1 MSVNPNNLTLA
12 KIKTIFPLITAF
24 LLGLALPTSIALL
37 NIVCLL
43 IILSIIL
50 NYKIFTTTFVAALKH
65 PICYLPLLMFTLLV
79 ISLYYS
85 NNESANVMLLKYRK
99 FLYILPLSSFFLINS
114 NLRSMTVK
122 GFLVAN
128 TLILILSLLASLN
141 WFNVFNI
148 RPENPTVFRLHIT
161 QNFFMSISCLFWLI
175 LAYKNKSH
183 LRYIYLLLVIFGL
196 YDVLFLVEGRIG
208 YLTIFV
214 ALTIWLWLMLNNNQR
229 ITLVLA
235 TIFAIILIAIVPNKA
250 KNRIIQG
257 ANEIHACI
265 LNIHNNEINTDVCN
279 TSMGAR
285 TEFVYMALKKI
296 STSPLV
302 GHGVGSFTYYDKKAN
317 QIHVNPH
324 NEYLMQTVQSGL
336 IGLTLFLV
344 WVFFMY
350 RASFQLV
357 GQEKALYI
365 SLITAYM
372 TGNFFNSFI
381 LDNAEGFGFIVL
393 AAILLTY
400 QLQEKNLLPA
410 KTAD

>member
-1 MSVNPNNLTLA
+1 MSVTQNNLTLV
-12 KIKTIFPLITAF
+12 KITTIFPLITAF
-24 LLGLALPTSIALL
+24 LLGLSLPTSIALL
-37 NIVCLL
+37 NAVCLM
-43 IILSIIL
+43 IILSLIF
-50 NYKIFTTTFVAALKH
+50 NYKVFTTTFVATLKH
-65 PICYLPLLMFTLLV
+65 PICYLPLLMFALLV

-99 FLYILPLSSFFLINS
+99 FLYILPLSCFFLINPK
-114 NLRSMTVK
+114 LRSTTVK

-175 LAYKNKSH
+175 LAYENKGYQ
-183 LRYIYLLLVIFGL
+183 RYIYLLLVIFGL

-208 YLTIFV
+208 YLTIFI
-214 ALTIWLWLMLNNNQR
+214 ALTIWLWLMLNNKQR
-229 ITLVLA
+229 ITLVIT
-235 TIFAIILIAIVPNKA
+235 TIVAITLIAIIPNKA

-257 ANEIHACI
+257 ANEIHACM
-265 LNIHNNEINTDVCN
+265 LTIHNNDINTDACN

-296 STSPLV
+296 STSPII
-302 GHGVGSFTYYDKKAN
+302 GHGVGSFTYFDKQAN
-317 QIHVNPH
+317 QRHVNPH

-336 IGLTLFLV
+336 IGLILFLV
-344 WVFFMY
+344 WVFYMY

-357 GQEKALYI
+357 GQEKALYV

-393 AAILLTY
+393 ASILLTY